1 MIEKATVILVV
12 LSVVVW
18 SGPALRGLDPDRAVT
33 QYNIDTWND
42 ASGLPQNSV
51 RAVLQTRDGYLWI
64 GTEEGLARFDGVT
77 FTVFDE
83 DNTPEITDNFIRQ
96 LFEDREGNL
105 WIASRGGL
113 LFYKNGTFE
122 RFPGK
127 EGFSN
132 DLVYSLC
139 EDLSNNLLVGTDGAG
154 LYRLK
159 GGSFVTYTEKTGL
172 PDNTVKDIYCDGK
185 GSLWVATK
193 GGLSRLREEGI
204 LNYTEADGLPSER
217 VNTVYEDSNNII
229 WLGTDNGLA
238 KLEDGKIAVFL
249 LDADASK
256 QGEICT
262 IFEDS
267 DKNLWIG
274 TEKNGLFRY
283 RDGELENLSVESEA
297 GLSSNTIRSI
307 AEDREGNLWL
317 GTVYGGLHCLK
328 DTKFTTF
335 GRPEGLSHDHVFS
348 IFEDSRGYMW
358 VGTDSG
364 LNRMKPGTGAGGNG
378 VIHFTTADGLT
389 NNGITPIFEAPPGFI
404 WVGTDDGL
412 NRLRSSEKGIF
423 KLSEYLRNDF
433 ILALSGDGDGNLWI
447 GTLRG
452 LVTKRGP
459 DEERFNKD
467 NGLVTNVVNF
477 VHKDR
482 DGNLWLSTH
491 GWGLT
496 KYRDGKFTVFNR
508 EKDGLAGDSIGCIYE
523 DDDGVLWI
531 GTSGGLSR
539 LKDEVF
545 TNCTK
550 QEGLFNNNIYQI
562 LEDNNGNFWMSC
574 NKGIFRVGKKAVIDC
589 MEGKISKVESV
600 SYGKEDGMRSIE
612 CNGGYPNAGCKTKDG
627 KLWFPTA
634 KGIVIVDPSNIKV
647 NSVRPPVYIEEVLL
661 DGAAAGPG
669 EEIAVNPGIKRVEI
683 HYTALS
689 FVNPQRVK
697 FKYRLEGYEEHWV
710 DADTQRVAFYTNLDA
725 GSYRFRV
732 AACNDDGL
740 WNEEGAWISF
750 NVIAP
755 FSQTW
760 WFRFL
765 AMAVFA
771 VFSYLVI
778 NFARRF
784 ISLSRFWKKQKY
796 VGSFRLLDKL
806 ASGGMGTVYKARNL
820 SDKNEIVA
828 IKVLKE
834 ELLEDESNRKRFK
847 QEAAIIDQLD
857 HPNII
862 RVFERGQT
870 KETMFI
876 AMELLEG
883 KTLTQKIEA
892 EERLDLKEGL
902 HIMIQIV
909 DAAAK
914 IHSKDIVHRDLKP
927 DNIML
932 IEKDGDPN
940 FVKLLDF
947 GLAKTQYQTRLT
959 QTGMVIGTI
968 NYMAPEQISGS
979 EFSGATDVYS
989 MGVMF
994 FEMLTG
1000 EKPFIGETTI
1010 DLMKQIL
1017 DRVPIEPIRYRFDI
1031 PEELNDLILEM
1042 MEKESDVRPHV
1053 EDVLETLRRIRL
1065 HLETI
1070 D

>member
-1 MIEKATVILVV
+1 MIERATVILVV
-12 LSVVVW
+12 LSVLAW
-18 SGPALRGLDPDRAVT
+18 SGQALRGLDPERAVT
-33 QYNIDTWND
+33 QYNIETWND
-42 ASGLPQNSV
+42 ESGLPQNSV
-51 RAVLQTRDGYLWI
+51 RAVLQTGDGYLWI

-83 DNTPEITDNFIRQ
+83 DNTPAITDNFIRK
-96 LFEDREGNL
+96 LFEDSDGNL
-105 WIASRGGL
+105 WIVSRGGL
-113 LFYKNGTFE
+113 LCYKNGKFE
-122 RFPGK
+122 SYPGK
-127 EGFSN
+127 EGFSSE
-132 DLVYSLC
+132 LVYAVC
-139 EDLSNNLLVGTDGAG
+139 EDPSRNLLIGTDGDG
-154 LYRLK
+154 LYHVK
-159 GGSFVTYTEKTGL
+159 GHSFVKYTEETGL
-172 PDNTVKDIYCDGK
+172 PDNMVRDIYCDGK
-185 GSLWVATK
+185 GNLWVATK
-193 GGLSRLREEGI
+193 GGLSHFQKEGI
-204 LNYTEADGLPSER
+204 FNYTKANGLPSDS
-217 VNTVYEDSNNII
+217 VNAVCEDSNNIT

-238 KLEDGKIAVFL
+238 KLEDGKITVFPMG
-249 LDADASK
+249 ANASK
-256 QGEICT
+256 QEKVFT

-274 TEKNGLFRY
+274 TDKNGLFRY
-283 RDGELENLSVESEA
+283 RNGVFENLSMKNESET
-297 GLSSNTIRSI
+297 GLASNTIRSI
-307 AEDREGNLWL
+307 GEDREGNLWV

-335 GRPEGLSHDHVFS
+335 GKPEGLSHDHVFS
-348 IFEDSRGYMW
+348 IFEDSRGCVW
-358 VGTDSG
+358 VGTNSG
-364 LNRMKPGTGAGGNG
+364 LNRMKPGAGGNG
-378 VIHFTTADGLT
+378 VIHFTTANGLS
-389 NNGITPIFEAPPGFI
+389 NNGITPIFESPPGFI

-412 NRLRSSEKGIF
+412 NRLRSSENGIF
-423 KLSEYLRNDF
+423 KLDEYLRNNC

-508 EKDGLAGDSIGCIYE
+508 EKDGLAGDSINCIYE
-523 DDDGVLWI
+523 ENDGVLWI

-539 LKDEVF
+539 LKDGVF

-550 QEGLFNNNIYQI
+550 KEGLFNNNIYQI
-562 LEDNNGNFWMSC
+562 LDDNNGNFWMSC
-574 NKGIFRVGKKAVIDC
+574 NKGIFRVGKKAVLDC
-589 MEGKISKVESV
+589 MDGKISRVESIA
-600 SYGKEDGMRSIE
+600 YGKEDGMRSIE

-634 KGIVIVDPSNIKV
+634 KGMVVINPTNIRH
-647 NSVRPPVYIEEVLL
+647 NDVRPPVYIEQVLL
-661 DGAAAGPG
+661 DGAAAAPG
-669 EEIAVNPGIKRVEI
+669 GKIAVNPGIKRMEI

-689 FVNPQRVK
+689 FSNPQRAK
-697 FKYRLEGYEEHWV
+697 FRYKLEGYEDHWV
-710 DADTQRVAFYTNLDA
+710 DAGTQRVAFYTNLDA
-725 GSYRFRV
+725 GVYRFRV
-732 AACNDDGL
+732 TACNDDGL
-740 WNEEGAWISF
+740 WNEEGASISLD
-750 NVIAP
+750 VIAP

-778 NFARRF
+778 NFFRRF
-784 ISLSRFWKKQKY
+784 LSLSRFWKKQKY

-806 ASGGMGTVYKARNL
+806 ASGGMGTIYKARSL
-820 SDKNEIVA
+820 SDKTETVA

-834 ELLEDESNRKRFK
+834 ELFEDENNRKRFK

-862 RVFERGQT
+862 KVFERGQS

-876 AMELLEG
+876 AMELLVG
-883 KTLTQKIEA
+883 QTLTKKIEA

-968 NYMAPEQISGS
+968 NYMAPEQISGAG
-979 EFSGATDVYS
+979 FSGATDVYS

-1010 DLMKQIL
+1010 DLMKQIM

-1053 EDVLETLRRIRL
+1053 EDVLETLRRIRS
-1065 HLETI
+1065 HLDHI